1 MIVDSALTP
10 MLLAVDL
17 GLRAGFAWYN
27 ETGRLQSYR
36 STNFGSNARLKQ
48 GAYRMMQEHPELS
61 WVVLEG
67 DSNLAEAWMRHAKK
81 QRAHSQCI
89 AAETWRKKLLTP
101 SQRRSGGDAKS
112 AADDLARRVIEWSG
126 APRPTSLRHDAAEAI
141 CIGLWSVLSL
151 GWLDERPDL

>member
-1 MIVDSALTP
+1 

-27 ETGRLQSYR
+27 QTGRLQSYR

-48 GAYRMMQEHPELS
+48 GAYRMMHEHPELS

-67 DSNLAEAWMRHAKK
+67 DHNLAEAWMRHAKK
-81 QRAHSQCI
+81 QRAHAQCI
-89 AAETWRKKLLTP
+89 SAETWRKKLLTP
-101 SQRRSGGDAKS
+101 SQRRSGGDAKA

-151 GWLDERPDL
+151 GWLDELPDL

>member
-1 MIVDSALTP
+1 

-17 GLRAGFAWYN
+17 GLRAGFAWYD
-27 ETGRLQSYR
+27 EAGRLQSYR

-48 GAYRMMQEHPELS
+48 GAYRMMREHPELS

-67 DSNLAEAWMRHAKK
+67 DPALAEAWMRHAKK

-89 AAETWRKKLLTP
+89 SASAWRKKLLTP
-101 SQRRSGGDAKS
+101 SQRRSGSEAKA
-112 AADDLARRVIEWSG
+112 AADALARRVIEWSG

-141 CIGLWSVLSL
+141 CIGLWSVLNL
-151 GWLDERPDL
+151 GWLDERPSDL